1 MRKYLSYINKFP
13 RARVLV
19 IGDIILDEYV
29 YGMVERISP
38 EAPVPVVWARRRS
51 FVPGGAA
58 NVASNLRALGARVAL
73 AGVVGSDHYK
83 DIMFSELRKRGI
95 DITAVI
101 EEKGDRQRSKAAFLP
116 AINRSSG

>member
-58 NVASNLRALGARVAL
+58 NVASNLRALGARVRLQAL
-73 AGVVGSDHYK
+73 SVAT
-83 DIMFSELRKRGI
+83 
-95 DITAVI
+95 ITRILCFLNYASAVLI
-101 EEKGDRQRSKAAFLP
+101 
-116 AINRSSG
+116 